1 MMTPSAHIILDELL
15 AAIAQMDAV
24 YSDAVVIPFGRDRV
38 RQKVIATAAR
48 LTAEKAKPFD
58 QVAKAWD
65 GPWNGIKRS

>member
-1 MMTPSAHIILDELL
+1 MTPSAHIILDELL
-15 AAIAQMDAV
+15 AAIAQQRALHDDA
-24 YSDAVVIPFGRDRV
+24 SVIPFGRCRA
-38 RQKVIATAAR
+38 RKKVFDLAEK